1 MLTVTIA
8 RGKSRIECTGVHN
21 VKHGR
26 ERTGGGVG
34 RIENGRSGEK
44 GRMGKGKRKGQYG
57 TGPGPDVLSHFPQF
71 ISENAV

>member
-34 RIENGRSGEK
+34 RIENGRNGER
-44 GRMGKGKRKGQYG
+44 GGWGKENGKGQYG
-57 TGPGPDVLSHFPQF
+57 TGPGLDVLSHFPQF

>member
-21 VKHGR
+21 VKHDR

-34 RIENGRSGEK
+34 RIENGRNGEK

-57 TGPGPDVLSHFPQF
+57 TGPGLDVLSHFPQF

>member
-8 RGKSRIECTGVHN
+8 RGKSRIEFTGVHN

-44 GRMGKGKRKGQYG
+44 GEDGERKTEKDNKGRA
-57 TGPGPDVLSHFPQF
+57 PG
-71 ISENAV
+71 